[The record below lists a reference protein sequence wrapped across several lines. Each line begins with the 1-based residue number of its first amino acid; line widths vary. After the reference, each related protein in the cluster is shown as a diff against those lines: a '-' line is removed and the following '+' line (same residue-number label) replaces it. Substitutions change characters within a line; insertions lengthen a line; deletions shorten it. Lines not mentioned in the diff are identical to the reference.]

1 MRTDLLNTNFE
12 NHQYL
17 MKLNLDSVVNHLKV
31 IYRHMVNYRSGQIV
45 CMSSYLSK
53 VGIPN
58 RTSYCASK
66 YALNGLVDSLRYEA
80 M

>member
-1 MRTDLLNTNFE
+1 MRTDLLTTNFD

-17 MKLNLDSVVNHLKV
+17 MKLNLDSIVNHLQSV
-31 IYRHMVNYRSGQIV
+31 YRHMVNYRSGQIV
-45 CMSSYLSK
+45 IMSSYLSK
-53 VGIPN
+53 VAIPN

-66 YALNGLVDSLRYEA
+66 YALNAFIDSLRYEA